1 MKNKKPSKRA
11 IQEAKMMDKRV
22 FNGENMNYLTMLVEA
37 RSFRLFPNQ
46 YGPKLATKLREEFN
60 MMSIASRHGMGDAAI
75 CFDMSG
81 KLEIKHSYM
90 GVDSST
96 FAIKNIRLWQN
107 FDFFVL
113 SLIDIDKDYNPEM
126 YVIRKNDFTQL
137 QTYFNKQNSDGT
149 GNKSKRRV
157 GQSLVFKRGSEVHQK
172 LRELNIL
179 PTTTFAS
186 FSKFIKDFKDQN
198 PNCKSIPNFSKYTI
212 LSDGTVW
219 SNDRKRPAKCTTR
232 NGGFQYVGM
241 TNDQGKAEVLYL
253 PKVIAMAF
261 TPNPNGYKYVK
272 HHNGDNMDNRLENLY
287 WSETKS
293 RTFKT
298 KKGKVKSTGLTRRK
312 YSVKTSTG
320 ESMVM
325 TVPVVSVA

>member
-1 MKNKKPSKRA
+1 MKNKKPSKKS
-11 IQEAKMMDKRV
+11 IQQAKMMDMRV
-22 FNGENMNYLTMLVEA
+22 FESENMSYLEMLVEA
-37 RSFRLFPNQ
+37 RSFRLFPSQ
-46 YGPKLATKLREEFN
+46 YGPKLAAKMKEEFN
-60 MMSIASRHGMGDAAI
+60 MMSIASRHGMGDATI

-81 KLEIKHSYM
+81 KMEIKHSYM
-90 GVDSST
+90 SVESST

-107 FDFFVL
+107 FDFFVI
-113 SLIDIDKDYNPEM
+113 SLIDIDKDYNPEI
-126 YVIRKNDFTQL
+126 YVIRKNDILQL
-137 QTYFNKQNSDGT
+137 QEYFTVQNSDGT

-157 GQSLVFKRGSEVHQK
+157 GQSIVFKRGSEVHQK
-172 LRELNIL
+172 LKEINIL
-179 PTTTFAS
+179 PTITFAS
-186 FSKFIKDFKDQN
+186 FTKFINDFKDQN
-198 PNCKSIPNFSKYTI
+198 PNCKSIPNFSNYTI

-219 SNDRKRPAKCTTR
+219 NNNRKRPAKCTTR

-241 TNDQGKAEVLYL
+241 TNDKGKSEVLYL
-253 PKVIAMAF
+253 PKVIATAF
-261 TPNPNGYKYVK
+261 IPNPNGYKYVK

-298 KKGKVKSTGLTRRK
+298 KKGKVKSAGMSRRK

-325 TVPVVSVA
+325 TVPVIE